1 MMGEVNS
8 RTTTVRL
15 IDAGRT
21 SILRAQALH
30 HGIADAMNLDDTPV
44 VVLAD
49 PDGRF
54 VSAGAH
60 QDAMRE
66 IDMQSCVNTDTP
78 VIRRATG
85 GPALVLSS
93 DDTLVH
99 FVLPRVRPEA
109 RIGLGGLYVQFAEPV
124 IRTWRTFGL
133 PVEHDAWGGIS
144 FGRYRV
150 GGVQAG
156 RVGNTLIIG
165 GNLLRT
171 FDAEI
176 IAQRASLPS
185 DEIRAQIRD
194 TVRDGLARANRPLDD
209 TVVREVLLDHVGSA
223 LGWTLEPSS
232 LRDDEL
238 AAVEQREAQ
247 MGTSEHVFSGGR
259 RLARAELRAVRG
271 LALVDLVHRGA
282 GGLLRLRL
290 LERAGVIEDIE
301 ITGELT
307 CLPVDGLEKLASRL
321 IGLRRDA
328 PDLAARIHGHV
339 GLLGLELSGITAADI
354 ATALRP
360 VVRPVGGPD
369 PLDLLFGAGQEQ

>member
-1 MMGEVNS
+1 MADEANGG
-8 RTTTVRL
+8 TATVRL

-21 SILRAQALH
+21 PILRAQALH
-30 HGIADAMNLDDTPV
+30 HGIADAMGLDDTPV
-44 VVLAD
+44 VVLAN
-49 PDGRF
+49 PDATF

-60 QDAMRE
+60 QDVMRE

-93 DDTLVH
+93 DDTLIN

-109 RIGLGGLYVQFAEPV
+109 RIGLGGLYARFAEPV
-124 IRTWRTFGL
+124 VRTWRSFGL
-133 PVEHDAWGGIS
+133 PVDHDAWGGIS

-156 RVGNTLIIG
+156 RIGNTLIVG
-165 GNLLRT
+165 GNLLQT
-171 FDAEI
+171 FDADT

-185 DEIRAQIRD
+185 DEIRTQIRD
-194 TVRDGLARANRPLDD
+194 SVRDGLARANRPLEG
-209 TVVREVLLDHVGSA
+209 TIVREVLLDHVSSA
-223 LGWTLEPSS
+223 LGWTLQPSS

-238 AAVEQREAQ
+238 AAVERREMQ
-247 MGTSEHVFSGGR
+247 MGSAEHVFSGGR
-259 RLARAELRAVRG
+259 RMARAELRAVRG
-271 LALVDLVHRGA
+271 LALVDLIHRSG
-282 GGLLRLRL
+282 GGLVRLRL

-307 CLPVDGLEKLASRL
+307 CLPVDGLEALASRL

-328 PDLAARIHGHV
+328 PDLAARIHSQI
-339 GLLGLELSGITAADI
+339 GLLGLELSGVTAADI

-360 VVRPVGGPD
+360 FVRRPGGPD
-369 PLDLLFGAGQEQ
+369 PLDLLFGDGQAH